1 MTIELDGFR
10 FSFTSEAQF
19 EEFKTIMARKLLP
32 TTMELSS
39 KRPGRKGPNSHWL
52 SRLPAKTKPWKYRE
66 KLIKYCNQ
74 IDFNEN

>member
-1 MTIELDGFR
+1 
-10 FSFTSEAQF
+10 
-19 EEFKTIMARKLLP
+19 MARKLLP